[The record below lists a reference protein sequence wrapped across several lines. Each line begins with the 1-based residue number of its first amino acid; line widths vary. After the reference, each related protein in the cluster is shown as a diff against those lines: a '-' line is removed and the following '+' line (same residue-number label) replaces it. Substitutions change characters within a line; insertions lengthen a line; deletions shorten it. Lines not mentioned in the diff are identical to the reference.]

1 MASNE
6 GEIRIVW
13 FEPTSLLLAP
23 STVQR
28 FAPEGP
34 LLTDMVLLPANR
46 PLFLG
51 SKPSQP
57 LLASAD
63 HNCSRLTTLA
73 FPVPEQ
79 PQYPEGLVLNRNW
92 HAFSKE
98 FVEVQVDLKRAKA
111 REYPADGSVGSHSG
125 PKQS

>member
-28 FAPEGP
+28 FAPENR
-34 LLTDMVLLPANR
+34 LSLTWCCCPRTDLCSWGQNR
-46 PLFLG
+46 RSHSWHQRTTIALG
-51 SKPSQP
+51 SP
-57 LLASAD
+57 
-63 HNCSRLTTLA
+63 TLA
-73 FPVPEQ
+73 FPVQEQ

-92 HAFSKE
+92 QAFSKE
-98 FVEVQVDLKRAKA
+98 FVGVQVDLKRAKA